1 MGNLIPAIKMNI
13 NHTILVDT
21 RWKQRFRL
29 TKEDDLNTD
38 CENNGVS
45 VSEFFRFTENVNYTM
60 TKVDNTLAIEYLS
73 GKSDHFSPIWSVILF
88 LIGFQMLSSG
98 KIFNLGACNIFYRL
112 ELWDR
117 ILFEEEVRFNR
128 KSKLRTE
135 I

>member
-38 CENNGVS
+38 YENNGVS
-45 VSEFFRFTENVNYTM
+45 VSQFFRFTENVNYTM
-60 TKVDNTLAIEYLS
+60 TQVNTTLTIEYLS

-98 KIFNLGACNIFYRL
+98 KIFN
-112 ELWDR
+112 
-117 ILFEEEVRFNR
+117 
-128 KSKLRTE
+128 
-135 I
+135 